1 VPCPSISDDIEG
13 GVHCVSPSDYILYV
27 DREYSTEMLGVFPLL
42 QPEMQPENLE
52 LWINSKTSGLTRM
65 ATSTSEGGVLQDLV
79 IVDEVE
85 QDRSELKDQFID
97 EVCSGSNKV
106 IVLTL
111 LNFIIKTHMRT
122 SWLCVYTTS
131 VFASP
136 LSLSRQLNTGM

>member
-1 VPCPSISDDIEG
+1 
-13 GVHCVSPSDYILYV
+13 
-27 DREYSTEMLGVFPLL
+27 MLGVFPLL

-79 IVDEVE
+79 VVDEVE
-85 QDRSELKDQFID
+85 QDRNELEDQFID

-111 LNFIIKTHMRT
+111 TNFIIKMCMQT
-122 SWLCVYTTS
+122 SWLCVYVTS
-131 VFASP
+131 VSASP
-136 LSLSRQLNTGM
+136 LSLSRQLKTGMCSCRMS

>member
-1 VPCPSISDDIEG
+1 
-13 GVHCVSPSDYILYV
+13 VHCVSPSDYILYV

-65 ATSTSEGGVLQDLV
+65 ATSTSKGGVLQDLV

-111 LNFIIKTHMRT
+111 LNFIIKTRMRT

-131 VFASP
+131 VSASP
-136 LSLSRQLNTGM
+136 LSLSRQLNTGICYSRMS